1 MGDTRV
7 LRVRMDVEE
16 RDIGKIRKGLRAY
29 ITADAFPD
37 QRFPG
42 RVVEIGRRMGR
53 KNIRTDD
60 PVERIDTKILE
71 VVIEL
76 DRRDGLIPGL
86 RVVSVIDDKSMN

>member
-1 MGDTRV
+1 
-7 LRVRMDVEE
+7 MDVEE
-16 RDIGKIRKGLRAY
+16 RDIGKLRKGLHAY
-29 ITADAFPD
+29 ITADAFPGE
-37 QRFPG
+37 RFPG

-76 DRRDGLIPGL
+76 DRRDGLLPGL
-86 RVVSVIDDKSMN
+86 RVVSVIDDKSLN

>member
-1 MGDTRV
+1 M
-7 LRVRMDVEE
+7 
-16 RDIGKIRKGLRAY
+16 RAS

-37 QRFPG
+37 QVFAG

-71 VVIEL
+71 VIIEL
-76 DRRDGLIPGL
+76 DKREPDQGTLIPGL

>member
-16 RDIGKIRKGLRAY
+16 RDIGKIRKGLRAS

-37 QRFPG
+37 QVFAG

-76 DRRDGLIPGL
+76 DQREGLLTGL
-86 RVVSVIDDKSMN
+86 RVVSVIDDKSLN

>member
-1 MGDTRV
+1 M
-7 LRVRMDVEE
+7 
-16 RDIGKIRKGLRAY
+16 GKIRKGPYAAV
-29 ITADAFPD
+29 TAAAFPG

-42 RVVEIGRRMGR
+42 RVVEIGRRRGR

-71 VVIEL
+71 VIIEL
-76 DRRDGLIPGL
+76 DKREPGGGTLIPGL